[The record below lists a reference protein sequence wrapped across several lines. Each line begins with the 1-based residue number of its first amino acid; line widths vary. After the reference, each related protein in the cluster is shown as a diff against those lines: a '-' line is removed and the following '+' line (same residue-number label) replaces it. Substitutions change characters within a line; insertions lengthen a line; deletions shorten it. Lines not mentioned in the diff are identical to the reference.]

1 MRDKVLERMEQE
13 LRAYREYLIAGKMT
27 VEQLWDES
35 CQMALKQFIVEAVEK
50 LAEENRLSDAVF
62 EWLDG
67 KKSVLEYL
75 YSLWLDCDAS
85 LVSGLADILINEVEH
100 DREVHTYE

>member
-1 MRDKVLERMEQE
+1 
-13 LRAYREYLIAGKMT
+13 
-27 VEQLWDES
+27 
-35 CQMALKQFIVEAVEK
+35 MALKQFIVEAVEK